1 MVRCSLR
8 ERSVRVPHDG
18 DRVPTDLDHSAD
30 LSTGRQLAA
39 VLTER
44 GGAGLAEVIGAADA
58 RAALPDLE
66 ATRAIRQGDLE
77 ARLLQQVLLESCRLP
92 EGRPLA
98 DDDATR
104 MVRAD
109 GVDEDTTSA
118 AHGAVAPGDEET
130 TEQDATTPVDDDA
143 TLWTAVGPVDDADP
157 VTAPRGPTF
166 PAASEPAGPAPVAPA
181 SPRPP
186 PRAQSA
192 RVGVRPRHSSMPAP
206 NQAPVARPGT
216 GLPSVSAGA
225 RPQPPQVS
233 RRHRRRKLFVAL
245 LMGGLFVA
253 LFWIAA
259 TAPTGASSSPPSSP
273 PRQTR

>member
-18 DRVPTDLDHSAD
+18 DRVPTELDHSAD

-39 VLTER
+39 VLTDR
-44 GGAGLAEVIGAADA
+44 DGARMAELIAAADA
-58 RAALPDLE
+58 RAAGPDLE
-66 ATRAIRQGDLE
+66 ATRAIRHGDLE

-92 EGRPLA
+92 ESQPLA

-104 MVRAD
+104 LVRAD
-109 GVDEDTTSA
+109 TVDEDTNSA
-118 AHGAVAPGDEET
+118 AHGAVAAGDEET
-130 TEQDATTPVDDDA
+130 TEQDATAPVDDEA
-143 TLWTAVGPVDDADP
+143 TLWTAVGSVDDADP

-166 PAASEPAGPAPVAPA
+166 PGAREAAGPEPAAASPG
-181 SPRPP
+181 PP
-186 PRAQSA
+186 PRAPSA
-192 RVGVRPRHSSMPAP
+192 RVGVRPRHSSMPVPGRAP
-206 NQAPVARPGT
+206 IARSGT
-216 GLPSVSAGA
+216 AVPSASAGA
-225 RPQPPQVS
+225 RPQPPQLS
-233 RRHRRRKLFVAL
+233 RRHRGRTLFVAL

-259 TAPTGASSSPPSSP
+259 TAPTGASSPPSSP